1 MSASSSAGQ
10 KQKSNHH
17 HNMRRF
23 GEGEHAAGGA
33 NSSFHK
39 GIPVAVSEEL
49 VAGVKRMGMD
59 QVLPDLNDQVLS
71 SSPKRVSSINSFE
84 ESTGGTESA
93 SVSHLSMRDRL
104 LLAKNSKDGAV
115 DEKKSHVDVKGTTK
129 EIEKPKRSKKM
140 PHTHIAASIKELE
153 KHGLEPAGIQL
164 KQEEGAT
171 QAQDAAMFVKEG
183 ESPAKR
189 SRHSIPQTTPLT
201 GAHVEPRQ
209 EQ

>member
-1 MSASSSAGQ
+1 MSSVTSRTHSHKDSGSMGSRDGVEERDTVLMRGFYKAGTKMTPRFRDGIDVSGSRNGTLNPDFSNYGLNFSGDQQYRAMSASSSTGQ

-71 SSPKRVSSINSFE
+71 SSPERVSGINSFE

-93 SVSHLSMRDRL
+93 RL
-104 LLAKNSKDGAV
+104 PPEHARQITVG
-115 DEKKSHVDVKGTTK
+115 K
-129 EIEKPKRSKKM
+129 E
-140 PHTHIAASIKELE
+140 
-153 KHGLEPAGIQL
+153 
-164 KQEEGAT
+164 
-171 QAQDAAMFVKEG
+171 F
-183 ESPAKR
+183 
-189 SRHSIPQTTPLT
+189 
-201 GAHVEPRQ
+201 
-209 EQ
+209 